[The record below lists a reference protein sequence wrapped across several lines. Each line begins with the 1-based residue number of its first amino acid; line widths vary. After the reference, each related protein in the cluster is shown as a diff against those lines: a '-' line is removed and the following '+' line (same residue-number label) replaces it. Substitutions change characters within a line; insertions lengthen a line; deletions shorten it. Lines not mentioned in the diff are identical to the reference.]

1 MTKNFTKECVLNGNT
16 RHLKEVMKTKK
27 CHMSKKYSRMY
38 IENYIKKT
46 KKPCIKVCKT
56 AVQIDPFLP
65 CSTLGDWEKH
75 ELAS

>member
-46 KKPCIKVCKT
+46 KALHKGMQDRRT
-56 AVQIDPFLP
+56 DRPF
-65 CSTLGDWEKH
+65 STL
-75 ELAS
+75 